1 MCGSF
6 RRTSRALTQ
15 LYESALR
22 PVGLRATQFT
32 ILQALSLA
40 GEVTQ
45 TQLGEMLAMDSTTL
59 TRTLQIMSREGWIA
73 ERRGED
79 RRERRL
85 RLAKAGEKQ
94 FNRALPV
101 WEKVQ
106 SRLRHQVGEQAW
118 KNLLQLTHRVTNLIT
133 TQGDSLSKTMGSS
146 ASGSSPAGSYLLC
159 PLQPWTCSKM
169 IRIAWA
175 LGLHSLHWCR
185 LSCSRCGLPHRRN
198 FSNSYCV

>member
-59 TRTLQIMSREGWIA
+59 TRTLQIMSRKSWIA

-85 RLAKAGEKQ
+85 RLAKAGETQ

-133 TQGDSLSKTMGSS
+133 TQGDSL
-146 ASGSSPAGSYLLC
+146 
-159 PLQPWTCSKM
+159 
-169 IRIAWA
+169 
-175 LGLHSLHWCR
+175 
-185 LSCSRCGLPHRRN
+185 
-198 FSNSYCV
+198 